1 MECLPDDIEGSNACM
16 GGLEDRAR
24 LSGLLGKL
32 LETCGRFQ
40 ECKSLARSSNTVNV

>member
-24 LSGLLGKL
+24 LADV
-32 LETCGRFQ
+32 F
-40 ECKSLARSSNTVNV
+40 KSVKVLPDPATPSTFELF